1 MYSAPAACA
10 LARAADRL
18 GSGTRASSST
28 DAWLFTDS
36 RPPCPRPVPLAQVA
50 NLVFSCFFTIEAV
63 VKLHGLR
70 MDYFANSWNRFD
82 FFVVA
87 LTDIGIVVEYG
98 VGEGG
103 ALRSLGTVRHA
114 PVTHP

>member
-1 MYSAPAACA
+1 
-10 LARAADRL
+10 
-18 GSGTRASSST
+18 
-28 DAWLFTDS
+28 
-36 RPPCPRPVPLAQVA
+36 
-50 NLVFSCFFTIEAV
+50 